1 MPELPEVETLK
12 LGLQKYIVGKTIK
25 DVDIKDPKLFEGDS
39 KKAVGSKVVGVRRL
53 AKGVLIDLS
62 NDYTFAIHIKLTGQ
76 LIFRDKTN
84 QDLPVQKPVPLKVP
98 NQFTRVV
105 ITFVDPHP
113 NPLPV
118 GEGTRKGTLLSRPE
132 GEGIDEGEG
141 NNKKTSSPATA
152 GEDGG
157 EGDSF
162 LYFQEVRGFAWMKL
176 LPTEEIQN
184 IPFFKT
190 LGPDFI
196 PSEDSG
202 RARMTESELEEIVT
216 KSNLPIKVLLMEQKK
231 IGGIGN
237 IYANDGLFDA
247 GIDPRRRAKSLT
259 VDEIKTLY
267 NSLMKVLVK
276 AMKYRGSSELNFV
289 DVLGQL
295 GEYQKHFLI
304 YGKKG
309 KVCERCGGTVE
320 KVYLAGRGTFFCTGC
335 QK

>member
-12 LGLQKYIVGKTIK
+12 LGLQKYIVGKTIAAI
-25 DVDIKDPKLFEGDS
+25 DIQDSKLFEGNPKD
-39 KKAVGSKVVGVRRL
+39 AIDAKVSGVRRL

-62 NDYTFAIHIKLTGQ
+62 NNYTFAVHIKLTGQ
-76 LIFRDKTN
+76 LIYRDSTN
-84 QDLPVQKPVPLKVP
+84 EDLPVQKPVPAKVP

-105 ITFVDPHP
+105 IHFTD
-113 NPLPV
+113 
-118 GEGTRKGTLLSRPE
+118 
-132 GEGIDEGEG
+132 
-141 NNKKTSSPATA
+141 KTH
-152 GEDGG
+152 
-157 EGDSF
+157 

-176 LPTEEIQN
+176 LPTEELIS

-190 LGPDFI
+190 LGPELI
-196 PSEDSG
+196 PSPGSHT
-202 RARMTESELEEIVT
+202 ALLTPEIFEQIVM

-247 GIDPRRRAKSLT
+247 GIDPRRRAKSLST
-259 VDEIKTLY
+259 EEIKKLY
-267 NSLMKVLVK
+267 DSLMKVLVK

-309 KVCERCGGTVE
+309 KACVRCGGVVQKE
-320 KVYLAGRGTFFCTGC
+320 YLGGRGTFFCVGC